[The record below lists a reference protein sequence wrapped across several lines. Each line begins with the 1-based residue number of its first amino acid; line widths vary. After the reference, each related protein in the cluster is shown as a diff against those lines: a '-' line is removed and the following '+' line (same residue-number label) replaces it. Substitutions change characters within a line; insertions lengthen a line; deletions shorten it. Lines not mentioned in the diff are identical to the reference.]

1 MSILASFCRHPNC
14 QETGISLEKELTSTP
29 RTFCIVIAVLLPIL
43 NGNTAV
49 ATEKGGSSEPVALKT
64 FLERQGFGGSPLQ
77 RRFGNHLFVTT
88 TMNGRRTALMIDT
101 GCPFTLI
108 DRASARK
115 IGLGIRE
122 TKSYIVGVTGHGE
135 RYGVSKL
142 ATLAMGNC
150 TFTNV
155 PVQVADE
162 GRINLIARPHLDGLF
177 GAHEMAKFGMIV
189 DCTRQMIYV
198 NPNGPS
204 GATTQKL
211 AQFLGARGFTRVP
224 MRFNP
229 GHHLE
234 IDAAING
241 HPVRLAVDTG
251 SFATILS
258 APVASA
264 SSTSLSP
271 RLSGGGEGIGSVQQ
285 LALGNLVFN
294 NAEVVVAKVNKFVEA
309 GILGEEYLSWNF
321 AVVDVGGMN
330 LYLRPPDKR

>member
-1 MSILASFCRHPNC
+1 M
-14 QETGISLEKELTSTP
+14 
-29 RTFCIVIAVLLPIL
+29 RTFFFLAILLPIL

-49 ATEKGGSSEPVALKT
+49 ATAKDASSEPAALKT
-64 FLERQGFGGSPLQ
+64 FLEHQGFGGSPLQ

-88 TMNGRRTALMIDT
+88 KMNGRRTALMIDT

-108 DRASARK
+108 DRASAPN

-122 TKSYIVGVTGHGE
+122 TKSYIVGVRGNGK

-142 ATLAMGNC
+142 ATLTMGNC

-162 GRINLIARPHLDGLF
+162 GQINVIARPHLDGLF

-189 DCTRQMIYV
+189 DCARQMIYV
-198 NPNGPS
+198 NPKGPP

-211 AQFLGARGFTRVP
+211 AQFLGARGFTRIP
-224 MRFNP
+224 MRFDP
-229 GHHLE
+229 RHHLE

-241 HPVRLAVDTG
+241 HPVRLTVDTG

-264 SSTSLSP
+264 SGTSLSP
-271 RLSGGGEGIGSVQQ
+271 RLSRGGEGIGSVQQ
-285 LALGNLVFN
+285 LALGTLVVN
-294 NAEVVVAKVNKFVEA
+294 NAEVVVAKVAKFV
-309 GILGEEYLSWNF
+309 GDGLLGEEYLSWNF
-321 AVVDVGGMN
+321 AVVDVGGLN

>member
-1 MSILASFCRHPNC
+1 MSA
-14 QETGISLEKELTSTP
+14 P
-29 RTFCIVIAVLLPIL
+29 RTFYIVIAVLLPIW

-49 ATEKGGSSEPVALKT
+49 GSEKGGSSEPVALKT
-64 FLERQGFGGSPLQ
+64 FLEHQGFGGSPLQ

-88 TMNGRRTALMIDT
+88 MMNGRSTALMIDT

-108 DRASARK
+108 DRASARR
-115 IGLGIRE
+115 IGLRIQE
-122 TKSYIVGVTGHGE
+122 TKSHVVWVKGNGE

-155 PVQVADE
+155 PVQVADA
-162 GRINLIARPHLDGLF
+162 GQINLIARPHLDGLF

-189 DCTRQMIYV
+189 DCARQMIYV
-198 NPNGPS
+198 NPKGPS

-211 AQFLGARGFTRVP
+211 AQFLGAKGFTRIP

-241 HPVRLAVDTG
+241 HPVRLTVDTG
-251 SFATILS
+251 ASTTLLS

-264 SSTSLSP
+264 SGTSLSP
-271 RLSGGGEGIGSVQQ
+271 RLSRGGEGIGSVQQ
-285 LALGNLVFN
+285 LALGNLVVN
-294 NAEVVVAKVNKFVEA
+294 NAEVVVAKVDKFVGA
-309 GILGEEYLSWNF
+309 GLLGEEYLSWNF